1 MMGAIPLQD
10 AHRLAPAA
18 PDEEHVHGACSPGW
32 HAAADYE
39 TCLAEWIEDV
49 RSAGIERVCCL
60 MVAPSTGRSPANVC
74 AYESAFGAD
83 RVLHAP
89 IPNGELVSRSLL
101 EGEILPFLHD
111 AKRADEPV
119 VVHCLAGLGR
129 TGQVLAAW
137 LVADR
142 DYRAEEAVRTVRRT
156 GRDPSDAIRRGNA
169 TEDDLYEL
177 LQSVA

>member
-1 MMGAIPLQD
+1 MMGATLLQD

-18 PDEEHVHGACSPGW
+18 PDEEHVYGACSPGW
-32 HAAADYE
+32 HAVADYE
-39 TCLAEWIEDV
+39 TCLAEWIADM

-60 MVAPSTGRSPANVC
+60 MVGPSGSPPENVRT
-74 AYESAFGAD
+74 YESAFGPD

-89 IPNGELVSRSLL
+89 VPNGELVSRSLL
-101 EGEILPFLHD
+101 ETEILPFLHG
-111 AKRADEPV
+111 ARRAEEPV
-119 VVHCLAGLGR
+119 VVHGLAGLGR

-142 DYRAEEAVRTVRRT
+142 DYRAQEAVRTVRRT

-169 TEDDLYEL
+169 TEEDLYEL

>member
-1 MMGAIPLQD
+1 MGAIPLQD

-18 PDEEHVHGACSPGW
+18 PDEGHVYGACSPGW

-39 TCLAEWIEDV
+39 TCLAEWIEDM
-49 RSAGIERVCCL
+49 RAAGIERVCCL
-60 MVAPSTGRSPANVC
+60 MTGPSDGAPPANVQ
-74 AYESAFGAD
+74 AYESAFGSE

-89 IPNGELVSRSLL
+89 VPNGELVSQSVLA
-101 EGEILPFLHD
+101 EQILPFLRSG
-111 AKRADEPV
+111 KRMDEPV
-119 VVHCLAGLGR
+119 VVHGLAGLGR

-137 LVADR
+137 LVAEY
-142 DYRAEEAVRTVRRT
+142 DYRAEEAVRTVKRT